1 MNNKLFV
8 GTVMVVIISFGLIP
22 FILLSSCL
30 LDKKIVTSI
39 WYWLLLWIISVC
51 ASYVTSSYLRFK
63 PFVKWIW
70 VTMMAI
76 LVVLCALIEV
86 R

>member
-1 MNNKLFV
+1 MSDKLFK
-8 GTVMVVIISFGLIP
+8 GTVVVVIISFGIIP
-22 FILLSSCL
+22 FILLSPCL
-30 LDKKIVTSI
+30 LDNRIVTSI

-51 ASYVTSSYLRFK
+51 ASYVTSSYLSFK

-76 LVVLCALIEV
+76 LVVLCALIEI